1 MAPMKVLYFGGKE
14 QHMNKRLLTSLLCS
28 TFLFGLSACGSHD
41 TSSSNTKNE
50 QETSKETKNDELSDK
65 DPQKEFPTSGNSSDV
80 YISIGPVDSLDVIGN
95 GEVQA
100 QGVFKVLD
108 VRVHNDKEE
117 PITLH
122 SDNFKLIDGIGREYH
137 ISNEFQL
144 TLKAAN
150 TATLK
155 FGVLNPH
162 ENSEGNIVFDVP
174 KNTQGLTLK
183 VSGDML
189 GNGIDLKVE

>member
-1 MAPMKVLYFGGKE
+1 
-14 QHMNKRLLTSLLCS
+14 MNKKLVASLLCS

-122 SDNFKLIDGIGREYH
+122 SDNFTLIDGTGREYH
-137 ISNEFQL
+137 ISNEYQL
-144 TLKAAN
+144 VLKAAN
-150 TATLK
+150 TATFK

-189 GNGIDLKVE
+189 GKGIELKVE

>member
-14 QHMNKRLLTSLLCS
+14 QNMNKRLLTSLLCS

-50 QETSKETKNDELSDK
+50 QETSKETKNDELSNK

-95 GEVQA
+95 GEIKA

-117 PITLH
+117 PITLN
-122 SDNFKLIDGIGREYH
+122 SNNFKLIDGIGREYH

-144 TLKAAN
+144 ILKAAN

-183 VSGDML
+183 VSGDTL
-189 GNGIDLKVE
+189 GKGIELKVE

>member
-1 MAPMKVLYFGGKE
+1 M
-14 QHMNKRLLTSLLCS
+14 H
-28 TFLFGLSACGSHD
+28 
-41 TSSSNTKNE
+41 
-50 QETSKETKNDELSDK
+50 
-65 DPQKEFPTSGNSSDV
+65 
-80 YISIGPVDSLDVIGN
+80 N
-95 GEVQA
+95 GQ
-100 QGVFKVLD
+100 
-108 VRVHNDKEE
+108 EE

-122 SDNFKLIDGIGREYH
+122 SDNFKLIDEIGREYH

-162 ENSEGNIVFDVP
+162 ENSEENIVFDVP

-189 GNGIDLKVE
+189 GNGIELKVE